1 MEFDWRLSVGNLITI
16 GVFVIT
22 IAMGW
27 SNLSSASDANRK
39 DITEAKA
46 KIAVLEE
53 KLTGLLGDL
62 NAEKIANTRA
72 LTQLQADVSYTRQ
85 TIQSLVK

>member
-16 GVFVIT
+16 GVFVISL
-22 IAMGW
+22 AMGW
-27 SNLSSASDANRK
+27 SNLSSAGDANRK
-39 DITEAKA
+39 DISEAKA
-46 KIAVLEE
+46 KIAVLED
-53 KLTGLLGDL
+53 KLTVLLSDL